1 MNSTGACAACI
12 TRSAA
17 AITSLP
23 MPSPGTTAIFFA
35 ITQIQCSRSLPS
47 DSRNRSNRERVE
59 QAFRPANG
67 LAKQNG
73 FSRRGGSVGL
83 QAHEDATARTTA
95 FSRGPRKQRIRA
107 RLAPYRKG
115 SAERPRDG
123 AHAKEHGK
131 KEFAPFPVQPHKSC
145 QALNSVEITANHSF

>member
-67 LAKQNG
+67 LAKQTALAAE
-73 FSRRGGSVGL
+73 VEAGL

-95 FSRGPRKQRIRA
+95 FSRSAKQRIRA
-107 RLAPYRKG
+107 RLEPCRKG
-115 SAERPRDG
+115 SAERPRDR
-123 AHAKEHGK
+123 AHAKEHGQK
-131 KEFAPFPVQPHKSC
+131 KNLHHFQCSRTNLVKP
-145 QALNSVEITANHSF
+145 